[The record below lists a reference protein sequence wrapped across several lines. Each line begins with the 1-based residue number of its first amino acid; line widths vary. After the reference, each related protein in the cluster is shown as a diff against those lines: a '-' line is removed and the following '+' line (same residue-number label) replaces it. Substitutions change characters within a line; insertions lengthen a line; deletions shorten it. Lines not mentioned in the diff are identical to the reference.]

1 MPALIPADNIVGAL
15 FIGTVLSSIVYG
27 ITWLQVY
34 SYYSDHCSR
43 DQWPLKSFIMSP
55 RPARKIL
62 PTAKLTAEN
71 AANLELT
78 SHRRAVAVASG
89 CLAAS
94 PQPSSPVSASVSE
107 PFTSTTPADVDVE
120 SSSPGPAPTRTS
132 TKRPGQLSSHGTL
145 DTDDDAAAAEDVPKA
160 KKLKRTPG
168 QGLQTDVSIIEIDD
182 VDDLQNERLNKTD
195 PTADIKAFFTAVP
208 RIPGQN
214 KVRMQCGPCA

>member
-1 MPALIPADNIVGAL
+1 
-15 FIGTVLSSIVYG
+15 
-27 ITWLQVY
+27 
-34 SYYSDHCSR
+34 
-43 DQWPLKSFIMSP
+43 MSP

-78 SHRRAVAVASG
+78 SHRRAVAVASA

-120 SSSPGPAPTRTS
+120 SSSPGPAPTWTS

-145 DTDDDAAAAEDVPKA
+145 DTDDDAAAAA
-160 KKLKRTPG
+160 
-168 QGLQTDVSIIEIDD
+168 
-182 VDDLQNERLNKTD
+182 
-195 PTADIKAFFTAVP
+195 
-208 RIPGQN
+208 
-214 KVRMQCGPCA
+214 